1 MAILRQPCTLEEF
14 LKLPED
20 EPALEFEDGKV
31 TQKVSPKGQHS
42 MLQGTFTER
51 INRFAEP
58 RKLAFAFPEIRA
70 TFAGASHVPDV
81 GVYLWDRIP
90 RTEAGEVANDFFEP
104 PDIAIEIVSPEQSVN
119 SLVRR
124 YLWYVENG
132 VRVALLVDP
141 HDRSVILF
149 RPSSR
154 PVPLRGAD
162 AIEIGDILP
171 GFQLSVDQLFGSL
184 SLR

>member
-1 MAILRQPCTLEEF
+1 MAIVQQPRTLEEF
-14 LKLPED
+14 LKLPEE
-20 EPALEFEDGKV
+20 EPALEFESGRV
-31 TQKVSPKGQHS
+31 TQKVSPKGHHS
-42 MLQGTFTER
+42 RLQGSSVER

-58 RKLAFAFPEIRA
+58 RKLAIAFPEIRT

-124 YLWYVENG
+124 CLWYVENG